1 MLRFFHDNFIR
12 KMTLTLRNVRI
23 AITITAGAFVTALLV
38 SCSSSPY
45 PNYVSRGDV
54 SKGEDYKP
62 IDYFAMDTSHL
73 RRIAADYV
81 ISGSN
86 YQQQNEPAR
95 AILEFQEA
103 LRYDSAASIR
113 YAIASSYMSLSL
125 FDRAL
130 RESAKAIEID
140 PGFAPAYDLRS
151 EAFHFVGNYP
161 AAIAS
166 LRKAIEIEPTVQRKL
181 MLALLLEFGDSNPD
195 LIIEIYEDIS
205 EKSDDPYVLK
215 KMVEIY
221 NRMDVENDRI
231 KNKLTDALERLTEFS
246 DYNPDYLGDL
256 LDVYVNMDRFDKAFD
271 LLAKADSF
279 VPSSELEGFYG
290 YVASNIAAD
299 TSDAAD
305 ENSKRMLD
313 MIDGR
318 FQMNWRIMHVAGV
331 LAANI
336 DDYDKSLEYFRKSIN
351 VADSIAAV
359 PLDVYFFYWQKEK
372 YMYGAR
378 ILKDNREYF
387 PEDSRYPF
395 FLGLAYL
402 NSDSLR
408 PAADY
413 FLEAT
418 ELDSANVEYWTNLG
432 LVYDRLGVT
441 DSVFWSYDK
450 ALELNPEEPTA
461 NNNYAYALS
470 QRDSSLDKAL
480 EMSEIALEAEPNN
493 PSFLDTYGWIKF
505 KMGENEEAL
514 DYIRQAIEV
523 SGGTEE
529 LYEHIGDVYEAAGEI
544 EKAIENWKKALELNP
559 NSETLKE
566 KIKSINLED

>member
-1 MLRFFHDNFIR
+1 
-12 KMTLTLRNVRI
+12 MTLSINAVKDGI
-23 AITITAGAFVTALLV
+23 IFATAVFVSAMFI

-45 PNYVSRGDV
+45 PSYVSRDDV
-54 SKGEDYKP
+54 SKGGDYKP

-73 RRIAADYV
+73 RRVAADYV

-86 YQQQNEPAR
+86 YQQQNDPAR

-113 YAIASSYMSLSL
+113 YAIASSYMASFL

-130 RESAKAIEID
+130 REAAKAIEID

-151 EAFHFVGNYP
+151 EAFHFVGDYSE
-161 AAIAS
+161 AIAS
-166 LRKAIEIEPTVQRKL
+166 LRRAIEIEPTVQRKL

-195 LIIEIYEDIS
+195 LIIEIYEDLA
-205 EKSDDPYVLK
+205 EQSDDPYVLK

-221 NRMDVENDRI
+221 NRMDVENDRV

-271 LLAKADSF
+271 LLERADSF

-290 YVASNIAAD
+290 YVSSNIAAD

-305 ENSKRMLD
+305 KNSRKILE

-331 LAANI
+331 LSANI
-336 DDYDKSLEYFRKSIN
+336 DDYEQSLDFFRKSIN

-372 YMYGAR
+372 HMYGAR
-378 ILKDNREYF
+378 ILKENREYF
-387 PEDSRYPF
+387 PADSRYPF
-395 FLGLAYL
+395 FIGLAYL

-418 ELDSANVEYWTNLG
+418 KLDSANVEYWTNLG
-432 LVYDRLGVT
+432 LVYDRMGVA

-450 ALELNPEEPTA
+450 ALELNPDEPTA

-514 DYIRQAIEV
+514 EYIRKAIEV

-529 LYEHIGDVYEAAGEI
+529 LYDHLGDVHRAKGEP
-544 EKAIENWKKALELNP
+544 EKALEFWKKALELNP
-559 NSETLKE
+559 DSEILKE
-566 KIKSINLED
+566 KIKSINLKD